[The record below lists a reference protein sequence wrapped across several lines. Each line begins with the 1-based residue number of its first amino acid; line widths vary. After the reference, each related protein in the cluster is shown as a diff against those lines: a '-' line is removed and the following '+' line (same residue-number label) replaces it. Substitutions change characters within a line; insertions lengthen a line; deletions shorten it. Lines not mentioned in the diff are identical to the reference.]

1 MSFSDF
7 PLPPCSSRALSSASP
22 PPRPTRA
29 TCLSYHVPLYPTD
42 CNRRRTLGRLPSH
55 SQIQPCVPFRE
66 IIDRS
71 RKFEIYYRLIFL
83 SCEYYLN
90 YFLMKRA
97 YLKISVGEIFKTRR
111 KVCCVKKEERREG
124 GGERKAQPCRVT
136 FSFNLWDFF
145 FFFLRNE
152 KIKST
157 SPFFF
162 PLSLS

>member
-90 YFLMKRA
+90 YFLMERA

-111 KVCCVKKEERREG
+111 KVCCVKKEEEG
-124 GGERKAQPCRVT
+124 GGERKASNRVVWL
-136 FSFNLWDFF
+136 FLLIYGIFF

>member
-1 MSFSDF
+1 MALDGPVGMSFSDF

-71 RKFEIYYRLIFL
+71 RKFEIYYRLTFL

-90 YFLMKRA
+90 YFVFILVQIMNVPL
-97 YLKISVGEIFKTRR
+97 YVWFSIILLKNIFKSNCIQNMNVEILR
-111 KVCCVKKEERREG
+111 
-124 GGERKAQPCRVT
+124 
-136 FSFNLWDFF
+136 FLFF
-145 FFFLRNE
+145 
-152 KIKST
+152 
-157 SPFFF
+157 
-162 PLSLS
+162 